1 MLEAQDLQAIT
12 QVMLQAM
19 EQQKQGIVQEIKGF
33 VAEEIAASEQRMT
46 QRITAMVDEK
56 IAASEQRM
64 TQRITAVVDEKIAAS
79 EQRITKN
86 SVAMMEAYFN
96 PKFNLLA
103 EGQQAIREKVEG
115 LEELRT
121 LSDRVD
127 VLEVVVQTHSREI
140 ANLKKAQ

>member
-19 EQQKQGIVQEIKGF
+19 EQQKRGIVQEIKGF
-33 VAEEIAASEQRMT
+33 VAEEIVASEQRMT
-46 QRITAMVDEK
+46 QQITAVVDEK

-103 EGQQAIREKVEG
+103 EGQQAIWEKVEA
-115 LEELRT
+115 LKEIRT

-127 VLEVVVQTHSREI
+127 VLEVVVQTHSREM

>member
-33 VAEEIAASEQRMT
+33 VAEEIAASEQRMM
-46 QRITAMVDEK
+46 QQITAMVDEK
-56 IAASEQRM
+56 ISAA
-64 TQRITAVVDEKIAAS
+64 

-103 EGQQAIREKVEG
+103 EGQQAIREKVEA
-115 LEELRT
+115 LEDLRT

-140 ANLKKAQ
+140 ANLKRAQ

>member
-56 IAASEQRM
+56 IAASEQR
-64 TQRITAVVDEKIAAS
+64 KS
-79 EQRITKN
+79 
-86 SVAMMEAYFN
+86 
-96 PKFNLLA
+96 
-103 EGQQAIREKVEG
+103 GRE
-115 LEELRT
+115 
-121 LSDRVD
+121 SWWDRVSSGGW
-127 VLEVVVQTHSREI
+127 VLGV
-140 ANLKKAQ
+140 AQSIE

>member
-19 EQQKQGIVQEIKGF
+19 EQQKREIVQEIKGF
-33 VAEEIAASEQRMT
+33 VVEEIAASER
-46 QRITAMVDEK
+46 RITAM
-56 IAASEQRM
+56 
-64 TQRITAVVDEKIAAS
+64 VDEKIAAS

-86 SVAMMEAYFN
+86 SVAMMEAYFT

-103 EGQQAIREKVEG
+103 EGQQAIQEKVEA
-115 LEELRT
+115 LEDLRT
-121 LSDRVD
+121 LTDRVD

>member
-1 MLEAQDLQAIT
+1 
-12 QVMLQAM
+12 
-19 EQQKQGIVQEIKGF
+19 
-33 VAEEIAASEQRMT
+33 MT
-46 QRITAMVDEK
+46 QRITAVVDEK

-79 EQRITKN
+79 EQRMTQRITAVVDEKIAAAEQRITKN

-103 EGQQAIREKVEG
+103 EGQQAIREKVEA
-115 LEELRT
+115 LEDLRT

>member
-33 VAEEIAASEQRMT
+33 VAEEIAASEQRMM
-46 QRITAMVDEK
+46 QQMTAMVDEK
-56 IAASEQRM
+56 IAA
-64 TQRITAVVDEKIAAS
+64 A

-103 EGQQAIREKVEG
+103 EGQQAIREKVEA
-115 LEELRT
+115 LEDLRT

>member
-19 EQQKQGIVQEIKGF
+19 EQQKQEIVQEIKGF
-33 VAEEIAASEQRMT
+33 VVEEIAASEQRMM
-46 QRITAMVDEK
+46 QQMTAMVDEK
-56 IAASEQRM
+56 ISAA
-64 TQRITAVVDEKIAAS
+64 

-103 EGQQAIREKVEG
+103 EGQQAIREKVEA
-115 LEELRT
+115 LEDLRT

-140 ANLKKAQ
+140 ANLKRAQ

>member
-19 EQQKQGIVQEIKGF
+19 EQQKRGIVQEIKGF

-46 QRITAMVDEK
+46 QRITAVVDEK

-64 TQRITAVVDEKIAAS
+64 AQRITAVVDEKIAAS

-96 PKFNLLA
+96 PNFNLLA
-103 EGQQAIREKVEG
+103 EGQQAIREKVEA
-115 LEELRT
+115 LKEIRT

-127 VLEVVVQTHSREI
+127 VLEVVVQTHSREM

>member
-1 MLEAQDLQAIT
+1 
-12 QVMLQAM
+12 
-19 EQQKQGIVQEIKGF
+19 
-33 VAEEIAASEQRMT
+33 
-46 QRITAMVDEK
+46 
-56 IAASEQRM
+56 M

-103 EGQQAIREKVEG
+103 EGQQAIREKVEA
-115 LEELRT
+115 LKEIRT

-127 VLEVVVQTHSREI
+127 VLEVVVQTHSREM

>member
-1 MLEAQDLQAIT
+1 
-12 QVMLQAM
+12 
-19 EQQKQGIVQEIKGF
+19 
-33 VAEEIAASEQRMT
+33 MT

-64 TQRITAVVDEKIAAS
+64 TQRITAMVDEKIAAAEQRITAMVDEKIAAA

>member
-19 EQQKQGIVQEIKGF
+19 EQQKRGIVQEIKGF

-46 QRITAMVDEK
+46 QQITAVVDEK

-103 EGQQAIREKVEG
+103 EGQQAIREKVEA
-115 LEELRT
+115 LKEIRT

-127 VLEVVVQTHSREI
+127 VLEVVVQTHSREM

>member
-56 IAASEQRM
+56 IAA
-64 TQRITAVVDEKIAAS
+64 A

>member
-19 EQQKQGIVQEIKGF
+19 EQQKRGIVQEIKGF

-46 QRITAMVDEK
+46 QRITAVVDEK
-56 IAASEQRM
+56 IAASEQR
-64 TQRITAVVDEKIAAS
+64 ITAMVDEKIAAA

-103 EGQQAIREKVEG
+103 EGQQAIREKVEA
-115 LEELRT
+115 LEELCT

>member
-1 MLEAQDLQAIT
+1 
-12 QVMLQAM
+12 
-19 EQQKQGIVQEIKGF
+19 
-33 VAEEIAASEQRMT
+33 MT

-56 IAASEQRM
+56 IAAAA
-64 TQRITAVVDEKIAAS
+64 QRITAMVDEKIAAA

>member
-33 VAEEIAASEQRMT
+33 VAEEIAASEQRMMK
-46 QRITAMVDEK
+46 RITVMVDEK

-64 TQRITAVVDEKIAAS
+64 MQQMTAMVDEKIAAS

-96 PKFNLLA
+96 HKFNLLA
-103 EGQQAIREKVEG
+103 EGQQAIREKVDA
-115 LEELRT
+115 LEDLRT

-140 ANLKKAQ
+140 ANLKRAQ

>member
-19 EQQKQGIVQEIKGF
+19 EQQKRGIVQEIKGF

-46 QRITAMVDEK
+46 QQITAMVDEKIVASEQRMTQRITAMVDEK
-56 IAASEQRM
+56 IAA
-64 TQRITAVVDEKIAAS
+64 A

>member
-56 IAASEQRM
+56 IAA
-64 TQRITAVVDEKIAAS
+64 A

-103 EGQQAIREKVEG
+103 EGQQAIREKVEA